1 MNVENSL
8 FNALKTMTSMSTIDD
23 GLLLGFLRCGSS
35 SSLES
40 VCLWRE
46 NLKSCQ
52 NLFVT
57 DVLPKGNLNLSI
69 RINAEKNSMMRRI

>member
-1 MNVENSL
+1 MNI
-8 FNALKTMTSMSTIDD
+8 IDD

-35 SSLES
+35 SSLDI

-46 NLKSCQ
+46 NLKACQ

-69 RINAEKNSMMRRI
+69 PINAEKSSMMRRM